1 MRALYIP
8 GLEDNE
14 TILVEGKLAHHF
26 LNVLRLKINTKVLGL
41 DGKGCQYQLEIIEV
55 HKKSLEFAI
64 SGKQFKQ
71 KTHEIVL
78 AVGKVK
84 KEALD
89 LIIKQSCELG
99 ISEINILETEFSQ
112 RYSLNHD
119 RLNKLLIAGIEQS
132 NNPFLPVINEITL
145 DNFDLSSFTNT
156 IYFSSIKKTQKNVKL
171 LSGKT
176 LLVLGPEGGFSL
188 EEEMLLEKITNS
200 LTLNLDTYIMRT
212 PTAVACGVGFYLGAL
227 G

>member
-1 MRALYIP
+1 MRAVYIP
-8 GLEDNE
+8 GLEDNK

-41 DGKGCQYQLEIIEV
+41 NGKGWQYQLEIIGV
-55 HKKSLEFAI
+55 HKKSIEFAI
-64 SGKQFKQ
+64 SEKQFKQ
-71 KTHEIVL
+71 KKHDIVL

-112 RYSLNHD
+112 RYPLNHE

-132 NNPFLPVINEITL
+132 NNPFLPVINETTL
-145 DNFDLSSFTNT
+145 ENYDLSSFTNT
-156 IYFSSIKKTQKNVKL
+156 IYFSSIQKKEKNIKL
-171 LSGKT
+171 LLGKT
-176 LLVLGPEGGFSL
+176 LLVLGPEGGFSP
-188 EEEMLLEKITNS
+188 EEELFLGKITNS

-212 PTAVACGVGFYLGAL
+212 PTAVACGVGLYLGAL
-227 G
+227 S